1 MKVVCVNNKRY
12 NHSLIEGKEY
22 EVLLETGVMGCQRW
36 FIKGEHY
43 SRLYLNTLLED
54 GAVLAKEV
62 VRNKKIDTI
71 LDT

>member
-1 MKVVCVNNKRY
+1 MKVVCVSNKKY

-22 EVLLETGVMGCQRW
+22 DVLLETGVMGCQRW
-36 FIKGEHY
+36 YIKGEHY
-43 SRLYLNTLLED
+43 TRLYLNTLLED
-54 GAVLAKEV
+54 GAVLAKQV

>member
-1 MKVVCVNNKRY
+1 MKVVCVSNKKY

-36 FIKGEHY
+36 YIKGEHY
-43 SRLYLNTLLED
+43 TRLYLNTLLED
-54 GAVLAKEV
+54 GVVLAQSV
-62 VRNKKIDTI
+62 VRSKKIDTI

>member
-1 MKVVCVNNKRY
+1 MKVVCVSNKKY

-22 EVLLETGVMGCQRW
+22 EVLTVNGVMGCQLW
-36 FIKGEHY
+36 YIKGEHNT
-43 SRLYLNTLLED
+43 RLYLNTLLED
-54 GAVLAKEV
+54 GVVLAKEV

>member
-1 MKVVCVNNKRY
+1 MKVVCVSNKRY
-12 NHSLIEGKEY
+12 NYSLIQGKEY
-22 EVLLETGVMGCQRW
+22 EVLTETGVMGCQRW
-36 FIKGEHY
+36 FINGEQN

-54 GAVLAKEV
+54 GVVLAQSV

>member
-22 EVLLETGVMGCQRW
+22 DVLLETGVMGCQRW
-36 FIKGEHY
+36 YIKGEHNT
-43 SRLYLNTLLED
+43 RLYLNTLLEQ
-54 GAVLAKEV
+54 GAVLAKQV
-62 VRNKKIDTI
+62 VRNKKIDLI

>member
-1 MKVVCVNNKRY
+1 MKVVCVSNKKY

-22 EVLLETGVMGCQRW
+22 EVLLESGVMGCQLW
-36 FIKGEHY
+36 YIKAEHNT
-43 SRLYLNTLLED
+43 RLYLNTLLED
-54 GAVLAKEV
+54 GAVLAKQV

>member
-1 MKVVCVNNKRY
+1 MKVICVNNKKY

-36 FIKGEHY
+36 YIKGEHY
-43 SRLYLNTLLED
+43 TRLYLNTLLED
-54 GAVLAKEV
+54 GVVLAQSV
-62 VRNKKIDTI
+62 VRSKKIDTI

>member
-1 MKVVCVNNKRY
+1 MKVVCVSNKKY

-36 FIKGEHY
+36 YINGEHY
-43 SRLYLNTLLED
+43 TRLYLNTLLED
-54 GAVLAKEV
+54 GAVLAQSV
-62 VRNKKIDTI
+62 VRSKKIDTI

>member
-1 MKVVCVNNKRY
+1 MKVVCVNNKKY

-43 SRLYLNTLLED
+43 TKLYLNTLLED
-54 GAVLAKEV
+54 GAVLALSV
-62 VRNKKIDTI
+62 VRNKKIDMI

>member
-12 NHSLIEGKEY
+12 EYSLIEGKEY
-22 EVLLETGVMGCQRW
+22 DVLLETGVMGCQRW

-43 SRLYLNTLLED
+43 TRLYLNTLLED
-54 GAVLAKEV
+54 GVVLAQSV
-62 VRNKKIDTI
+62 LRNKKIDTI

>member
-1 MKVVCVNNKRY
+1 MKVVCVSNKKY

-22 EVLLETGVMGCQRW
+22 DVLLETGVMGCQRCY
-36 FIKGEHY
+36 IKGEHY
-43 SRLYLNTLLED
+43 TRLYLNTLLED
-54 GAVLAKEV
+54 SAVLAKQV

>member
-1 MKVVCVNNKRY
+1 MKVVCVSNKRY
-12 NHSLIEGKEY
+12 AYSLIEGKEY

-36 FIKGEHY
+36 FVIGEHY
-43 SRLYLNTLLED
+43 TRLYLNTLLED

>member
-1 MKVVCVNNKRY
+1 MKVVCVSNKRY
-12 NHSLIEGKEY
+12 AYSLIEGKEY
-22 EVLLETGVMGCQRW
+22 EVITETGVMGCQRW
-36 FIKGEHY
+36 YINGEQN

-54 GAVLAKEV
+54 GVVLAQSV

>member
-12 NHSLIEGKEY
+12 NHSLMEGKEY
-22 EVLLETGVMGCQRW
+22 EVLTETGVMGCERW
-36 FIKGEHY
+36 YINGEY
-43 SRLYLNTLLED
+43 NSRLYLNTLLEY

-62 VRNKKIDTI
+62 VRNKKIDAI

>member
-1 MKVVCVNNKRY
+1 MKVVCVSNKRY
-12 NHSLIEGKEY
+12 AYSLIEGKEY
-22 EVLLETGVMGCQRW
+22 EVLTETGVMGCKRW
-36 FIKGEHY
+36 FINGEHD

-54 GAVLAKEV
+54 GVVLAQSV

>member
-12 NHSLIEGKEY
+12 AQSLIEGKEY
-22 EVLLETGVMGCQRW
+22 DVLLETGVMGCERW
-36 FIKGEHY
+36 YIKAEHNT
-43 SRLYLNTLLED
+43 RLYLNTLLED
-54 GAVLAKEV
+54 GAVLAQSV

>member
-1 MKVVCVNNKRY
+1 MKVVCVSNKRY
-12 NHSLIEGKEY
+12 AYSLIEGKEY
-22 EVLLETGVMGCQRW
+22 EVITETGVMGCQRW
-36 FIKGEHY
+36 YINGEQN

-54 GAVLAKEV
+54 GAVLSQSV

>member
-1 MKVVCVNNKRY
+1 MKVVCVSNKKY

-36 FIKGEHY
+36 YIKGEHY
-43 SRLYLNTLLED
+43 TRLYLNTLLED
-54 GAVLAKEV
+54 GAVLAKQV

>member
-1 MKVVCVNNKRY
+1 MKVVCVSNKKY

-36 FIKGEHY
+36 YIKGEHY
-43 SRLYLNTLLED
+43 TRLYLNTLLED

>member
-12 NHSLIEGKEY
+12 AQSLIEGKEY
-22 EVLLETGVMGCQRW
+22 DVLLETGVMGCERW
-36 FIKGEHY
+36 YINGEQY
-43 SRLYLNTLLED
+43 TRLYLNTLLED
-54 GAVLAKEV
+54 AAVLAQSV

>member
-22 EVLLETGVMGCQRW
+22 DVLLETGVMGCQRW
-36 FIKGEHY
+36 YIDGENH

-54 GAVLAKEV
+54 GAVLAQSV
-62 VRNKKIDTI
+62 VRSKKIDTI

>member
-22 EVLLETGVMGCQRW
+22 DVLLETGVMGCQRW
-36 FIKGEHY
+36 YINGEHY
-43 SRLYLNTLLED
+43 TRLYLNTLLEQ
-54 GAVLAKEV
+54 GAVLAKQV
-62 VRNKKIDTI
+62 VRNKKIDLI